1 MLRSGRSRDWN
12 YCVAIVY
19 DAGMGVTKAIVH
31 GLEQKEIVKLK
42 NCLRQ
47 SLDFTYHPMLLPVT
61 LVELKIHHF
70 ATLLERRG
78 RGLDDIEYET
88 GMRHGFSNRPEHNTT
103 RPERL
108 RSRELL
114 DFDLLTQK
122 LTGLTGTFAFCDLT
136 FQNALS
142 SLELVQQM
150 AQPNQYNEAMWP
162 TDDHPR
168 MSQALSQRIEYLKA
182 LIAGAQ
188 HTRRLLELRT
198 QAQIQTV
205 EAPKLYLR
213 GLSMTL
219 TSSGLQF
226 DRPERR
232 PRHQENRR
240 SD

>member
-1 MLRSGRSRDWN
+1 M
-12 YCVAIVY
+12 Y
-19 DAGMGVTKAIVH
+19 DAGTGATKAIVH
-31 GLEQKEIVKLK
+31 GLEQREIVKLK

-47 SLDFTYHPMLLPVT
+47 SLEFTYHPMLLPVT

-70 ATLLERRG
+70 ATLLERRA

-103 RPERL
+103 RTERL

-122 LTGLTGTFAFCDLT
+122 LTGLAGTFAFCDLT
-136 FQNALS
+136 FQNALR
-142 SLELVQQM
+142 SLELVQEM
-150 AQPNQYNEAMWP
+150 AQGQQYNRAVRP
-162 TDDHPR
+162 TDGHPK
-168 MSQALSQRIEYLKA
+168 MPQSLSQRIEYLKA

-205 EAPKLYLR
+205 KASKLYSR
-213 GLSMTL
+213 NFCIDTYS
-219 TSSGLQF
+219 
-226 DRPERR
+226 
-232 PRHQENRR
+232 R
-240 SD
+240 STV